1 MHEYIT
7 YIIYRIKLKY
17 LINLYIIYYKI
28 EFIFFCL
35 KTLLQQQ
42 QLLLLLLQIL
52 LLILQQQ
59 QQLLLL
65 LLQILL
71 LILQQQ
77 QPLLLLLLQILL
89 LLLLLLYNK
98 LVKLYDDNRIRKF
111 NLLFIN
117 INHFRIYIIVKYFN

>member
-35 KTLLQQQ
+35 KTLL
-42 QLLLLLLQIL
+42 
-52 LLILQQQ
+52 QQ